1 MKISIITVTFNNALV
16 LADCIESVINQT
28 HTPIEHI
35 IVDGGSNDGTI
46 NILNKYKN
54 NLSKIISEPDNGIYH
69 AMNKGIKYASGD
81 VVGFLN
87 SDDFYFNNDVLL
99 KVFKI
104 FKSNPS
110 IDACYSDLVYVDK
123 LTAYKTIRYFKS
135 NKFIPGSFSNGW
147 CPPHP
152 TFFVRKSLFKKY
164 GDFDLNLK
172 IASDVDLMMRF
183 LEIHKVKSL
192 YVPEI
197 WVKMR
202 MGGTTNKNLNNI
214 LRQNLEVICSLKK
227 NGLDVNYINFFVKKI
242 FSRAKQFLKI

>member
-1 MKISIITVTFNNALV
+1 MTFNDALV
-16 LADCIESVINQT
+16 LSDCIESVINQT
-28 HTPIEHI
+28 HASIEHI

-46 NILNKYKN
+46 NILNKYQN
-54 NLSKIISEPDNGIYH
+54 NLSKIISEPDDGIYH
-69 AMNKGIKYASGD
+69 AMNKGIKYASGE

-87 SDDFYFNNDVLL
+87 SDDFYFDNDVLS
-99 KVFKI
+99 KVFQI

-110 IDACYSDLVYVDK
+110 INACYSDLVYVDK
-123 LTAYKTIRYFKS
+123 LTASKTIRYFKS
-135 NKFIPGSFSNGW
+135 KEFTPGLFSKGW

-152 TFFVRKSLFKKY
+152 TFFVRKSVFKKY

-192 YVPEI
+192 YIPEI

-214 LRQNLEVICSLKK
+214 LRQNLEVISSLKK
-227 NGLDVNYINFFVKKI
+227 NGLAVNYINFFINKI
-242 FSRAKQFLKI
+242 FSRTKQFLKI